1 MLDSNLT
8 ILKYKAGNYGALSSA
23 LKKLKYDF
31 LISNDLNLIE
41 KSKTIILPGVGNFGS
56 FSKYLNESK
65 LRNIISEKINNG
77 HKVIGIC
84 LGFQILFEKSEE
96 SPHEKGLSI
105 FEGEIKKLSN
115 QLVKTPNIGWHR
127 LDFEINRYKFTNYFY
142 FNHSFFLKTKN
153 MLNILSSLK
162 YGNNL
167 IPAVYNKKNF
177 YGFQFHPELSY
188 HTGLKLLDAIIK
200 R

>member
-77 HKVIGIC
+77 HKVFGIC
-84 LGFQILFEKSEE
+84 LGFQIE
-96 SPHEKGLSI
+96 
-105 FEGEIKKLSN
+105 
-115 QLVKTPNIGWHR
+115 Q
-127 LDFEINRYKFTNYFY
+127 
-142 FNHSFFLKTKN
+142 SFR
-153 MLNILSSLK
+153 
-162 YGNNL
+162 
-167 IPAVYNKKNF
+167 P
-177 YGFQFHPELSY
+177 QQ
-188 HTGLKLLDAIIK
+188 
-200 R
+200 